1 MTFCHKGGYMKNRD
15 LCFFGKIGT
24 EKAKKK
30 VCQFIGVNQQT
41 LKTHDV
47 FLKKLT

>member
-24 EKAKKK
+24 EKAKKSLSIYWRK
-30 VCQFIGVNQQT
+30 STDIENT
-41 LKTHDV
+41 
-47 FLKKLT
+47 